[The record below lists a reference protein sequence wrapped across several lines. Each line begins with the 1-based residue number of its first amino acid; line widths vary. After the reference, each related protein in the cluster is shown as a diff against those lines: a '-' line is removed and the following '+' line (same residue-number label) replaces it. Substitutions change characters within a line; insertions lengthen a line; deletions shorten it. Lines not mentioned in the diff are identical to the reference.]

1 MASCPPS
8 QGPCDQHVA
17 RRGHGSLCQRGEEAG
32 RATAAQTNSSW
43 QDRLVKRSEICG
55 LRRRPRENELP
66 SWHVSKTITAEHHP
80 PTPAPTPPPT
90 SPFTRTLQIP
100 AATVAF
106 HLPPLVCTRAARQP
120 PNVFIYSEPLG
131 EITASCCPFS
141 FFFSPSTLFSG
152 RPDGICVNNIS
163 LVRQKIS
170 TG

>member
-8 QGPCDQHVA
+8 EGPCDHHVA

-32 RATAAQTNSSW
+32 RTTAAQTNSSW

-55 LRRRPRENELP
+55 LRRRQRENELP
-66 SWHVSKTITAEHHP
+66 SWHVSKTITAEH
-80 PTPAPTPPPT
+80 PPPT
-90 SPFTRTLQIP
+90 SPFTHTLQIP

-106 HLPPLVCTRAARQP
+106 HLPPLVCTRAVRQP

-131 EITASCCPFS
+131 EITVSCCPFS
-141 FFFSPSTLFSG
+141 FFSPPTLFSG